1 MCGFHRCA
9 KSNSLRYDAFE
20 SKVKSLLRVRP
31 GAAVQ
36 HRKVS
41 V

>member
-20 SKVKSLLRVRP
+20 SKVKSLMRMEP